1 MFLLDGE
8 EIAFSYPYVSETQFT
23 SAPLAMSSRPDN
35 LKMNKDNLHMGMDRL
50 RFRAIGAKQILLAT
64 DAVSCWLLADDKEIR
79 TGRLK
84 QLLSCK
90 TPLEFQELVLGERA
104 SKNMHVDD
112 STVVLLR
119 CS

>member
-8 EIAFSYPYVSETQFT
+8 EITFSYPYVSETQFT
-23 SAPLAMSSRPDN
+23 SSPLAMSSRPDN

-50 RFRAIGAKQILLAT
+50 RFRAMGTKQILLAT
-64 DAVSCWLLADDKEIR
+64 DAVSCWLLADDQELR
-79 TGRLK
+79 TERLK
-84 QLLSCK
+84 QLLNCK
-90 TPLEFQELVLGERA
+90 SPLEFQQLVLEERA
-104 SKNMHVDD
+104 SKNMQVDD